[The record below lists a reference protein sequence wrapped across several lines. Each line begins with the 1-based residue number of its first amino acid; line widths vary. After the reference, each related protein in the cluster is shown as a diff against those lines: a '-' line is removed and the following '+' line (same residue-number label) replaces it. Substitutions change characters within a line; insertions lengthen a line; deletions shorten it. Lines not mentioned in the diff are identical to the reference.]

1 MTNVK
6 VYVSLQK
13 AGAGARMERE
23 RWGVEERRRRTGE
36 GGNAMHSIKWPEK
49 TTERGEGRKRQK

>member
-36 GGNAMHSIKWPEK
+36 GGNAMHSIKWLEK
-49 TTERGEGRKRQK
+49 TTERGEGRK